1 MGYVVGDTGA
11 AGVTGE
17 QRRAVLGRCIDAN
30 TLQSIM
36 AIAAAWHRQQQWVA
50 GKAELLPVWEDSGE
64 LEQAVGLQQSAS
76 MALSRMGAGSPAAQP
91 CEVTTEQYLIGIA
104 VAAVAEAQEADS
116 SDIWQDQL
124 ADPAVS
130 ERTDL

>member
-1 MGYVVGDTGA
+1 MLDPSGGLAQPTANEREYAMGYVVGDTGA

-50 GKAELLPVWEDSGE
+50 GKAELLPVWG
-64 LEQAVGLQQSAS
+64 G
-76 MALSRMGAGSPAAQP
+76 
-91 CEVTTEQYLIGIA
+91 
-104 VAAVAEAQEADS
+104 
-116 SDIWQDQL
+116 
-124 ADPAVS
+124 
-130 ERTDL
+130 